1 MADTTVREMADPH
14 LAAIRMV
21 TQSMRGGENSKLG
34 SQLEGARY
42 NLFVALDDEDYTGA
56 EAWLNALEVGL
67 GFMTTGDHPSAGA
80 VARAIQ
86 GLREILDDETEE
98 ESAEVKKA

>member
-1 MADTTVREMADPH
+1 MTDTTVREMADPH

-21 TQSMRGGENSKLG
+21 TQSMKGTENSKLG

-42 NLFVALDDEDYTGA
+42 NLFSALDSEDYTSA
-56 EAWLNALEVGL
+56 EAWLNTLEVGL
-67 GFMTTGDHPSAGA
+67 GFLATGDHPSAGA

-98 ESAEVKKA
+98 AEEEK